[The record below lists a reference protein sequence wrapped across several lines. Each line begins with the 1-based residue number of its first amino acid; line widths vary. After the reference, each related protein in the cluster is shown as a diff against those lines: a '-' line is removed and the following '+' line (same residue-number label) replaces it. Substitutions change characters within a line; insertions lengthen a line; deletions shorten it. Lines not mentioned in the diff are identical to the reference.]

1 MGHIRQIMHVQ
12 SFVQKSTSYEE
23 VKIFLMDYL
32 VPQEKV
38 MGANFSMEPLNRP
51 AESSK
56 LIYEII
62 SKGRNFSKKLRHLIY
77 QTLDSRP

>member
-1 MGHIRQIMHVQ
+1 
-12 SFVQKSTSYEE
+12 
-23 VKIFLMDYL
+23 MDCW
-32 VPQEKV
+32 VSQEKV

-77 QTLDSRP
+77 QNLDSRP